1 MQLRRVAS
9 RDHEVK
15 SGKFRDVRVARQ
27 TKAARPK
34 SAVGGAASVERAL
47 AILSA
52 FRIGER
58 SLGLKELSARTGF
71 YKSSVL
77 RLLRS
82 LAASGFVEPVGDGSY
97 RLGSAVFYLG
107 AIYRSTLDLGD
118 ILPRRLSTM
127 VEHTGETSSFYV
139 RRDDRRVCLY
149 RIKPASRLTDDVVVG
164 VPLPLDD
171 TANSLVLRNYD
182 PLLASAAALR
192 PVEIAVVTEDD
203 GELAGLAAPVF
214 GDGHH
219 GNELV
224 GALALSGPKM
234 RFGAIEQL
242 RYKSL
247 LWEEAKALTRRL
259 GGNFARFD

>member
-1 MQLRRVAS
+1 VRVTKL
-9 RDHEVK
+9 E
-15 SGKFRDVRVARQ
+15 DVRGSRPS
-27 TKAARPK
+27 KAARPR
-34 SAVGGAASVERAL
+34 SEVGGAASVERAL
-47 AILSA
+47 TLLSA
-52 FRIGER
+52 FRFGER
-58 SLGLKELSARTGF
+58 SLGLTELAARTGF

-82 LAASGFVEPVGDGSY
+82 LTASGFVEPVGDGSY

-118 ILPRRLSTM
+118 ILPRRLSAM
-127 VEHTGETSSFYV
+127 VEQTGETSSFYV

-171 TANSLVLRNYD
+171 TANSLVLQGYD
-182 PLLASAAALR
+182 LLLDPAALSR
-192 PVEIAVVTEDD
+192 PVEIVVVTEDH

-214 GDGHH
+214 GDGHK
-219 GNELV
+219 GNELI

-234 RFGAIEQL
+234 RFGAAEQL
-242 RYKSL
+242 RFKSIL
-247 LWEEAKALTRRL
+247 RDEAKALTRRL
-259 GGNFARFD
+259 GGNYLRFD